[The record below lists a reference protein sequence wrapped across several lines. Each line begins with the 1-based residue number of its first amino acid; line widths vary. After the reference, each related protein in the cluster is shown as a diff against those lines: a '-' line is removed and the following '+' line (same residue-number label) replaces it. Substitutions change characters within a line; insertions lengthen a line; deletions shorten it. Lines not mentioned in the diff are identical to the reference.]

1 MFFGLDAHGRQQ
13 VKGALGV
20 RRIVARWGVGG
31 NFDELLQKA
40 HLLIKVRV
48 NPGIKFSVSGHGVE
62 RLLFGL

>member
-1 MFFGLDAHGRQQ
+1 
-13 VKGALGV
+13 
-20 RRIVARWGVGG
+20 
-31 NFDELLQKA
+31 LQKA